1 MTRDRV
7 TPELRELV
15 LRRDGRC
22 FMARLSP
29 SHVCYDAFGR
39 AHASDRLDL
48 LTLEHVKDQ
57 PRLGKRAPSDERHVL
72 ALCYRANVGVPS
84 KATRQAMR
92 AYLAGVPIFGDDCG
106 HVDPVHGCLGPCQR
120 RVPA

>member
-1 MTRDRV
+1 MRDRV
-7 TPELRELV
+7 TPELREAI

-22 FMARLSP
+22 FMTRLSP
-29 SHVCYDAFGR
+29 FHVCFDAFGR
-39 AHASDRLDL
+39 KHASDDL
-48 LTLEHVKDQ
+48 NKLTLEHVKDE
-57 PRLGKRAPSDERHVL
+57 PRMGRRAPSDERHIV

-92 AYLAGVPIFGDDCG
+92 AYLRGEPLFECG
-106 HVDPVHGCLGPCQR
+106 HVDPVHGCPGPCQR